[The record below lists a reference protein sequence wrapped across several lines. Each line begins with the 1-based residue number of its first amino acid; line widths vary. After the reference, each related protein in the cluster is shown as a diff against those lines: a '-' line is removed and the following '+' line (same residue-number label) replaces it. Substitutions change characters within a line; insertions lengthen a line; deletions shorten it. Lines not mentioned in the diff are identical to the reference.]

1 LLICSLTIIFR
12 HHILNLEK
20 TEKISHE
27 EEQID
32 LIELLLKRQA
42 ELNALLEVTQAINS
56 NVSGT
61 VLIEML
67 ELIIKTNLKVGRFRL
82 LLKDGDEFICVS
94 QFGGDSEE
102 ESEDYH
108 FISKE
113 LIELKNPTQLSDH
126 PDPALNNYDF
136 FIPVYHKSHALAY
149 VLVGDFSTSEKLIG
163 NKIDY
168 IQTLINVI
176 VVAFENKKLFKE
188 RIQKERLQK
197 EVELASQVQNM
208 LIPQKLP
215 KDLVLDVEAIYRPH
229 QNIGGD
235 LFDFV
240 ELNKEEVFWCIAD
253 VSGKGISAALLM
265 ANFQASLR
273 ALVSSEI
280 SLPELISRLNKV
292 VYHNTKGE
300 RFITLFLGRYHKTE
314 RKLCYINAGH
324 NASLIIQNNEV
335 LPLTKGTT
343 MIGAFEELP
352 FVNEGVAILG
362 KNSIVFNYTD
372 GILEHDGDEEK
383 SWSEEDLKIFLRQN
397 KDLDLNDIHHH
408 LIERI
413 EAIRKSKTA
422 SDDITILSLR
432 FH

>member
-1 LLICSLTIIFR
+1 MK
-12 HHILNLEK
+12 NK
-20 TEKISHE
+20 NNISQE

-56 NVSGT
+56 NVSGA

-82 LLKDGDEFICVS
+82 LLKDGNEFVCVS
-94 QFGGDSEE
+94 QFGGNTEE
-102 ESEDYH
+102 ESEDYN

-113 LIELKNPTQLSDH
+113 LFELKNPTQLSDH
-126 PDPALNNYDF
+126 PDPILNSYDF
-136 FIPVYHKSHALAY
+136 FIPVYHKTHALAY
-149 VLVGDFSTSEKLIG
+149 VLVGDFSTSEKLLG

-208 LIPQKLP
+208 LIPQELP
-215 KDLVLDVEAIYRPH
+215 KNLVLDVEAIYRPH

-235 LFDFV
+235 LFDFI
-240 ELNKEEVFWCIAD
+240 ELNDEEVFWCIAD
-253 VSGKGISAALLM
+253 VSGKGISAALIM

-273 ALVSSEI
+273 ALVSTEI
-280 SLPELISRLNKV
+280 SLPELITRLNKV
-292 VYHNTKGE
+292 VYRNTKGE
-300 RFITLFLGRYHKTE
+300 RFITLFLARYHKSE

-324 NASLIIQNNEV
+324 NASLVIKKNHV
-335 LPLTKGTT
+335 FPLLQGTT

-352 FVNEGVAILG
+352 FVNEGMAIIENG
-362 KNSIVFNYTD
+362 DIVFNYTD
-372 GILEHDGDEEK
+372 GILEFDGEEDR
-383 SWSEEDLKIFLRQN
+383 SWSEEDLMAFLQQN
-397 KDLDLNDIHHH
+397 KDLDLKSLHQKLKHKV
-408 LIERI
+408 EV
-413 EAIRKSKTA
+413 IRKSKTA

>member
-1 LLICSLTIIFR
+1 M
-12 HHILNLEK
+12 EK
-20 TEKISHE
+20 KDNIPQ

-56 NVSGT
+56 NVSGA

-82 LLKDGDEFICVS
+82 LLKDGNEFICVS
-94 QFGGDSEE
+94 QFGGDTEE
-102 ESEDYH
+102 ESEDYN

-113 LIELKNPTQLSDH
+113 LVELKNPTQLSDH
-126 PDPALNNYDF
+126 PDPVLNNYDF
-136 FIPVYHKSHALAY
+136 FIPVYHKNHALAY
-149 VLVGDFSTSEKLIG
+149 VLVGDFSISEKLLG

-208 LIPQKLP
+208 LIPQELP
-215 KDLVLDVEAIYRPH
+215 KDLVLDVEAIYKPH

-235 LFDFV
+235 LFDFI
-240 ELNKEEVFWCIAD
+240 ELNSEEVFWCIAD
-253 VSGKGISAALLM
+253 VSGKGISAALIM

-273 ALVSSEI
+273 ALATSDI
-280 SLPELISRLNKV
+280 SLSELISRLNKV
-292 VYHNTKGE
+292 VYRNTKGE
-300 RFITLFLGRYHKTE
+300 RFITLFLARYHKTE
-314 RKLCYINAGH
+314 RKLNFINAGH
-324 NASLIIQNNEV
+324 NASLVIKNSEV
-335 LPLTKGTT
+335 IPLLKGTI

-352 FVNEGVAILG
+352 FINEGVAMIEKG
-362 KNSIVFNYTD
+362 DIVFNYTD
-372 GILEHDGDEEK
+372 GILEFDGEEDR
-383 SWSEEDLKIFLRQN
+383 SLSEEDLILFLKQN
-397 KDLDLNDIHHH
+397 KELDLKSIHHK
-408 LIERI
+408 LIEKI
-413 EAIRKSKTA
+413 ESIRKSKIA
-422 SDDITILSLR
+422 SDDITMLSLR

>member
-1 LLICSLTIIFR
+1 M
-12 HHILNLEK
+12 EK
-20 TEKISHE
+20 KDNISHE
-27 EEQID
+27 DEQID

-56 NVSGT
+56 NVPGT

-67 ELIIKTNLKVGRFRL
+67 ELIIKNNLKVGRFRL
-82 LLKDGDEFICVS
+82 LLKDGNEFICVS
-94 QFGGDSEE
+94 QFGGDTEE
-102 ESEDYH
+102 ESEDYN

-136 FIPVYHKSHALAY
+136 FIPVYHKSQALAY
-149 VLVGDFSTSEKLIG
+149 VLVGDFSTSEKLLG

-208 LIPQKLP
+208 LIPQELP

-235 LFDFV
+235 LFDFI
-240 ELNKEEVFWCIAD
+240 ELNEEEVFWCIAD
-253 VSGKGISAALLM
+253 VSGKGISAALIM

-280 SLPELISRLNKV
+280 SLPELILRLNKV
-292 VYHNTKGE
+292 VYRNTKGE
-300 RFITLFLGRYHKTE
+300 RFITLFLARYHKAE

-324 NASLIIQNNEV
+324 NASLVIQNNEV
-335 LPLTKGTT
+335 FPLLKGTT

-352 FVNEGVAILG
+352 FINEGVAIIEKG
-362 KNSIVFNYTD
+362 DIVFNYTD
-372 GILEHDGDEEK
+372 GILEYDGDEDK
-383 SWSEEDLKIFLRQN
+383 SLSEENLMIFLKQN
-397 KDLDLNDIHHH
+397 KDLELKSIHHK
-408 LIERI
+408 LIEKI
-413 EAIRKSKTA
+413 ETIRKSKNA